1 MIQSHRHYLC
11 AAYLE
16 NDLSKSQKAELQEI
30 INIYPDRK
38 RTFNLIQKTILP
50 PANIS
55 YRHKNR
61 LLRRTPLQNVMRTS
75 AIGLSAAAAI
85 SFILII
91 YSVLPG
97 TAYLKQSLT
106 AHTLLPDSTV
116 QKPSQI
122 IVKERILTDSTPVLS
137 EKKRNQMIT
146 SITREKTDPDY
157 DTVTY
162 LSDNLPVRK
171 TNIPEITI
179 NKIPV
184 KPQFDLKKDA
194 PGNRL
199 IASKITID
207 IPDTEDERSNVGKF
221 ISKTFREKLLKE
233 KKPNSTPINGFEIA
247 EAGITG
253 LNKLFG
259 WQMALGKKEDEN
271 GQPKSVYFSSDILK
285 FNAPVKKR
293 EPRQ

>member
-1 MIQSHRHYLC
+1 
-11 AAYLE
+11 
-16 NDLSKSQKAELQEI
+16 
-30 INIYPDRK
+30 
-38 RTFNLIQKTILP
+38 
-50 PANIS
+50 
-55 YRHKNR
+55 
-61 LLRRTPLQNVMRTS
+61 
-75 AIGLSAAAAI
+75 
-85 SFILII
+85 
-91 YSVLPG
+91 
-97 TAYLKQSLT
+97 
-106 AHTLLPDSTV
+106 
-116 QKPSQI
+116 
-122 IVKERILTDSTPVLS
+122 
-137 EKKRNQMIT
+137 MIT

-199 IASKITID
+199 IASNITID